1 MVEASETTM
10 KLTRFSRRHFLLTL
24 GTACAGAPVAAASD
38 ARWLEPTWLDVRHLR
53 IGDGPPAVRLVHFT
67 DLHYK
72 GDRAYAESV
81 IQTINSLAPDLVCF
95 TGDIM
100 EQTEFL
106 PEALEILS
114 GIKSP
119 LFGVP
124 GNHDYSS
131 GASFAVIRQCFAAT
145 GGAWLLDEQKAVADG
160 KINLVGITCR
170 YLYNLPPPLN
180 PDAKTVLLMHYP
192 AWIKYQGD
200 QRFDLVLAGHSH
212 GGQVRI
218 PFYGALV
225 LPEGVDE
232 YDLGLFQTRSGPL
245 YVNPG
250 IGWFCYDVRFNCRP
264 EVTVIEV

>member
-1 MVEASETTM
+1 MVAASDAPVT
-10 KLTRFSRRHFLLTL
+10 LNRFSRRRFLLTL
-24 GTACAGAPVAAASD
+24 GATCAALPFATVAD
-38 ARWLEPTWLDVRHLR
+38 AGWIEPTWLKVRHLR
-53 IGDGPPAVRLVHFT
+53 IGKGKPSHRLVHFT

-81 IQTINSLAPDLVCF
+81 VKTINSFSSDLVCF

-100 EQTEFL
+100 EQAQFL

-114 GIKSP
+114 GINSP
-119 LFGVP
+119 MFGVP
-124 GNHDYSS
+124 GNHDYWS
-131 GASFAVIRQCFAAT
+131 GASFEVIGKCFAAT
-145 GGAWLLDEQKAVADG
+145 GGAWLLDEQRTVADG

-170 YLYNLPPPLN
+170 GFYGALPPLD
-180 PDAKTVLLMHYP
+180 PDTKNILLMHYP
-192 AWIKYQGD
+192 AWIKKQGD
-200 QRFDLVLAGHSH
+200 HRFDLALAGHSH

-218 PFYGALV
+218 PFYGALA
-225 LPEGVDE
+225 LPYGVDQ
-232 YDLGLFQTRSGPL
+232 YDLGLFQTRAGPL

>member
-1 MVEASETTM
+1 M

-24 GTACAGAPVAAASD
+24 GTACAGAPVAAMTD
-38 ARWLEPTWLDVRHLR
+38 ARWFELTWLNVRHLR
-53 IGDGPPAVRLVHFT
+53 IGDGPPAIRLVHFT

-81 IQTINSLAPDLVCF
+81 VKTINSFSPDLVCF
-95 TGDIM
+95 TGDLM
-100 EQTEFL
+100 EQARFL

-124 GNHDYSS
+124 GNHDYWS
-131 GASFAVIRQCFAAT
+131 GASFAVIGQCFAAT
-145 GGAWLLDEQKAVADG
+145 GGAWLLDEQQTVAGG

-170 YLYNLPPPLN
+170 SPYHIPPSLN

-192 AWIKYQGD
+192 AWIKQQND
-200 QRFDLVLAGHSH
+200 RRFDLVLAGHSH
-212 GGQVRI
+212 GGQVRV
-218 PFYGALV
+218 PFYGALA
-225 LPEGVDE
+225 LPYGVDQ
-232 YDLGLFQTRSGPL
+232 YDLGLFQTPSGPL

-250 IGWFCYDVRFNCRP
+250 IGWYYFDLRFNCRP

>member
-1 MVEASETTM
+1 MVEASKAPM
-10 KLTRFSRRHFLLTL
+10 KLNRLSRRHFLLTL
-24 GTACAGAPVAAASD
+24 GTACAGAPVATLTD
-38 ARWLEPTWLDVRHLR
+38 ARWLEPTWLKVRHLR
-53 IGDGPPAVRLVHFT
+53 AGEGPPAVRLVHFS

-81 IQTINSLAPDLVCF
+81 IKTINSFSPDLVCF

-100 EQTEFL
+100 EQARFL

-114 GIKSP
+114 GIQSP

-131 GASFAVIRQCFAAT
+131 GASFEVIGQCFAAT
-145 GGAWLLDEQKAVADG
+145 GGAWLLNEQQAVAGG

-170 YLYNLPPPLN
+170 SFYHVAPPLN
-180 PDAKTVLLMHYP
+180 PEAKTVLLMHYP

-200 QRFDLVLAGHSH
+200 QRFDLALAGHSH
-212 GGQVRI
+212 GGQVRV

-225 LPEGVDE
+225 LPDGVDQ
-232 YDLGLFQTRSGPL
+232 YDLGLFQTPAGPL

-250 IGWFCYDVRFNCRP
+250 IGWFYYDVRFNCRP
-264 EVTVIEV
+264 EVTVIEI